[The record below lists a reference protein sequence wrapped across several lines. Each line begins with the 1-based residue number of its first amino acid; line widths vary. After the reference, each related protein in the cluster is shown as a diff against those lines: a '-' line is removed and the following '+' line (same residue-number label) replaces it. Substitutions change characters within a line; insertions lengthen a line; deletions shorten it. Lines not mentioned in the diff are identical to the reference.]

1 MAGDNLALISN
12 CSQGKAMKIFADGS
26 DLTEILKAQYDVDG
40 FTTNP
45 TLMRKAGVK
54 DYVKFVEEIVSH
66 ISLPISFEVFADD
79 LPEMERQARKLA
91 AYADNIYVKIPVTNT
106 KGKPTYGLIEKLANE
121 GIKQNITAIF
131 TSSQIDNVIKAL
143 GSATPSIIS
152 IFAGR
157 IADTGIDPKIIIKY
171 ALDKVLPNQEILWAS
186 CREIYNIY
194 EAEDIGCNIITVP
207 QEMIDKAVA
216 LAGKN
221 LTLYSKETVQ
231 MFYDDAAAS
240 GYIL

>member
-1 MAGDNLALISN
+1 
-12 CSQGKAMKIFADGS
+12 MKIYADGS
-26 DLTEILKAQYDVDG
+26 DLAEILKAQYDVDG

-54 DYVKFVEEIVSH
+54 DYSGFVQEVVSRV
-66 ISLPISFEVFADD
+66 SLPISFEVFADD
-79 LPEMERQARKLA
+79 LSEMERQAKKLA
-91 AYADNIYVKIPVTNT
+91 SYADNIYVKIPVTNT
-106 KGKPTYGLIEKLANE
+106 KGEPTYSLIEKLASE

-131 TSSQIDNVIKAL
+131 TLSQIDNVIKSL

-157 IADTGIDPKIIIKY
+157 IADTGIDPKVIIKY
-171 ALDKVLPNQEILWAS
+171 ALARALSNQEILWAS

-194 EAEDIGCNIITVP
+194 EAEDIGCHIITVP
-207 QEMIDKAVA
+207 QDMIDKAA
-216 LAGKN
+216 TLANKD
-221 LTLYSKETVQ
+221 LALYSKETVK